1 MLDDHIDHYRAIK
14 RLGNRDPLLAHV
26 LELWAEEAGHVH
38 LAMARCLR
46 DISKLSGFTGSL
58 TLGVRIGREP
68 HGLDV
73 PFPSWTSVFVQD
85 DTSQD
90 AIDDQLEFDGCG
102 SEVDDGTCTEGRND
116 NDDVVQ
122 EDDGEGV
129 DGREAHGMV
138 DFMWSLERDMQSI
151 AQQ

>member
-1 MLDDHIDHYRAIK
+1 M
-14 RLGNRDPLLAHV
+14 
-26 LELWAEEAGHVH
+26 
-38 LAMARCLR
+38 
-46 DISKLSGFTGSL
+46 
-58 TLGVRIGREP
+58 RIGREP

-73 PFPSWTSVFVQD
+73 TFPSWTSVFVQD

-90 AIDDQLEFDGCG
+90 ATDDQLEFGGCG
-102 SEVDDGTCTEGRND
+102 SGVDDGTCTEGCND

-122 EDDGEGV
+122 EDDDEGV

-138 DFMWSLERDMQSI
+138 DFMWSLERDVQSI